1 MTVRAYIGLGANLGA
16 AADTVRQAAAELAAV
31 AGISGLDLSPLY
43 GTAPVDSSGP
53 DYVNAVARL
62 DTTLSPQALLAALQ
76 AIEQRHGRQRPYRNA
91 PRTLDLDLLLYGDQT
106 IDLPGLQ
113 VPHPRMHERAF
124 VLRPLMDLAPDLRL
138 AQGTL
143 ANLLGR
149 CADQAIRRL
158 DPPAIRLVV
167 AYTDNRVIGRDGS
180 MPWHLPADL
189 AHFKRSTLG
198 HPIVMGRKTWLS
210 LGRPLPGR
218 RNLVLS
224 RDPGFTA
231 DGAECFP
238 TLASALAS
246 CTQADRICVIGGEQI
261 FRLALPLADE
271 LIATEIH
278 TELAGDTWFPA
289 LPHGHWQ
296 ETERLPQPPDNGLAY
311 DFVTYRRVP
320 GTK

>member
-1 MTVRAYIGLGANLGA
+1 MPSL
-16 AADTVRQAAAELAAV
+16 
-31 AGISGLDLSPLY
+31 P
-43 GTAPVDSSGP
+43 PV
-53 DYVNAVARL
+53 
-62 DTTLSPQALLAALQ
+62 
-76 AIEQRHGRQRPYRNA
+76 
-91 PRTLDLDLLLYGDQT
+91 
-106 IDLPGLQ
+106 
-113 VPHPRMHERAF
+113 
-124 VLRPLMDLAPDLRL
+124 
-138 AQGTL
+138 
-143 ANLLGR
+143 
-149 CADQAIRRL
+149 
-158 DPPAIRLVV
+158 RLVV

-224 RDPGFTA
+224 RDPDFTA
-231 DGAECFP
+231 GGAECFP
-238 TLASALAS
+238 SLESALAS
-246 CTQADRICVIGGEQI
+246 CTQAERICVIGGEQI

-289 LPHGHWQ
+289 LPDGHWQ
-296 ETERLPQPPDNGLAY
+296 ETERLPQPPDNSLAY

>member
-1 MTVRAYIGLGANLGA
+1 MTAQAYIGLGANLGDA
-16 AADTVRQAAAELAAV
+16 AGTVRQAAAELAAT
-31 AGISGLDLSPLY
+31 AGIAGLQLSPLY

-53 DYVNAVARL
+53 EYVNAVARL
-62 DTTLSPQALLAALQ
+62 ETTLAPLELLAALQ
-76 AIEQRHGRQRPYRNA
+76 TIETRHGRERPYRNA

-106 IDLPGLQ
+106 IDLPALT

-124 VLRPLMDLAPDLRL
+124 VLQPLMDLAPDLRL
-138 AQGTL
+138 AQSGLGDLL
-143 ANLLGR
+143 AQ

-158 DPPAIRLVV
+158 APPIRLVV
-167 AYTDNRVIGRDGS
+167 AYTDNRVIGRDGT
-180 MPWHLPADL
+180 MPWRLPADL
-189 AHFKRSTLG
+189 AHFKRNTLG
-198 HPIVMGRKTWLS
+198 SPIIMGRKTWLS

-224 RDPGFTA
+224 RDPDFAA

-238 TLASALAS
+238 TLEAALAS
-246 CTQADRICVIGGEQI
+246 CAQAERICVIGGEQI

-278 TELAGDTWFPA
+278 ADLDGDTWFPA
-289 LPHGHWQ
+289 LPAGQWQ
-296 ETERLPQPPDNGLAY
+296 ETERLPQPPDNGLVY
-311 DFVTYRRVP
+311 DFVTYRRIP